1 MDHSDVI
8 KLDVGG
14 KKFETTKS
22 TITKYDTMLRRMF
35 ADNFEPKLNS
45 EGYVFIDRPGK
56 NFDYILNCMRDG
68 KVALPT
74 DRNQVKQILMEA

>member
-1 MDHSDVI
+1 MDYSDVI

-35 ADNFEPKLNS
+35 SDNFE
-45 EGYVFIDRPGK
+45 
-56 NFDYILNCMRDG
+56 
-68 KVALPT
+68 
-74 DRNQVKQILMEA
+74 VKSISK